1 MSAFFRTIGCTWRFF
16 IGCARTFASHHLSAY
31 AAQATFYLM
40 LALFPFTMLTCL
52 LSRLLPIQTQSL
64 QDTLSALLPES
75 FRPLI
80 TALIEG
86 YYNENIDTAQIWL
99 ILFLIWTSARL
110 FLSLMNAFNTI
121 YNIEEIRGQM
131 MLRLIGCLYTVAL
144 CILLLALLGMMAFG
158 RLLINAAEMLFP
170 DVGVLHLLFS
180 LIRNLASPLLLML
193 IFWCS
198 YVILPSRRPTF
209 RQTLPGAFL
218 NAILWR
224 GAVSVYG
231 LFLQRSLARYSY
243 VYGGLTGLVMV
254 LVWLYFGVYCW
265 LIGAELNRWLAHRHS
280 MKKRNQAI

>member
-1 MSAFFRTIGCTWRFF
+1 MQQSKCVQVLRLR
-16 IGCARTFASHHLSAY
+16 HLSAY

-193 IFWCS
+193 ISCGKLS
-198 YVILPSRRPTF
+198 
-209 RQTLPGAFL
+209 
-218 NAILWR
+218 
-224 GAVSVYG
+224 
-231 LFLQRSLARYSY
+231 
-243 VYGGLTGLVMV
+243 
-254 LVWLYFGVYCW
+254 
-265 LIGAELNRWLAHRHS
+265 
-280 MKKRNQAI
+280 

>member
-1 MSAFFRTIGCTWRFF
+1 
-16 IGCARTFASHHLSAY
+16 
-31 AAQATFYLM
+31 
-40 LALFPFTMLTCL
+40 MLTCL
-52 LSRLLPIQTQSL
+52 LSRLLPIAPQTL

-86 YYNENIDTAQIWL
+86 YYNENMNTAQIWL
-99 ILFLIWTSARL
+99 VVFLIWTSARL
-110 FLSLMNAFNTI
+110 ILCLMNAFNTI
-121 YNIEEIRGQM
+121 YNIKETRSQM
-131 MLRLIGCLYTVAL
+131 VLRLIGCLYTVAL
-144 CILLLALLGMMAFG
+144 CVLLLALLGMMAFG
-158 RLLINAAEMLFP
+158 RRLIDAAELLFP
-170 DVGVLHLLFS
+170 DFGLMHLLFS

-198 YVILPSRRPTF
+198 YVILPSHRPTF

-231 LFLQRSLARYSY
+231 LFLQRSLERYSY
-243 VYGGLTGLVMV
+243 VYGGLTGLILV

-265 LIGAELNRWLAHRHS
+265 LIGAELNRWLAYRHRA
-280 MKKRNQAI
+280 KN